1 MSTWKPGDKVAVSHP
16 AMSSGTLYGVVL
28 YVRPRAITVRYEG
41 NGGDVVVTES
51 MLSKDTR

>member
-1 MSTWKPGDKVAVSHP
+1 
-16 AMSSGTLYGVVL
+16 MSSGTLYGVVL